1 MAAQQATASPA
12 PLAIEASPSLVNL
25 GQRAVADL
33 GAAALA
39 SAAISPFVAAVDKA
53 IAQCASGQAT
63 AWQSVGASMREL
75 MSNPISY
82 VKQPAFRYIW
92 LLYGGTYGAANLFTT
107 FEDVRGSGSPLGKTA
122 AIFAANSSLSLFKD
136 YNFARL
142 FSDKPP
148 APMPKPAMASWWVR
162 DFISMGVI
170 FSGPPML
177 ANHLQEEMGYK
188 KSVAE
193 PVAQFTLPL
202 LLQPFVA
209 PMHLYGYVLYNNPSS
224 DWAAR
229 KVIMKREVWGAIQ
242 MRWLRIIPPFS
253 IGANLNREVRTLF
266 RPGQ

>member
-1 MAAQQATASPA
+1 MAEPS
-12 PLAIEASPSLVNL
+12 SPSLVNL

-33 GAAALA
+33 SAATLAAAT
-39 SAAISPFVAAVDKA
+39 ISPFVAAVDKA
-53 IAQCASGQAT
+53 IAQAASGQAT
-63 AWQSVGASMREL
+63 AWQSVGTSMREL
-75 MSNPISY
+75 ISNPVSY

-92 LLYGGTYGAANLFTT
+92 LLYGGTYGAANLFMT
-107 FEDVRGSGSPLGKTA
+107 FEEVRGKSMPLGKTA
-122 AIFAANSSLSLFKD
+122 SIFAANSSLSLFKD

-148 APMPKPAMASWWVR
+148 APVPKPAMASWWVR

-170 FSGPPML
+170 FALPPLL

-209 PMHLYGYVLYNNPSS
+209 PMHLYGYVLYNNPTSP
-224 DWAAR
+224 WADR
-229 KVIMKREVWGAIQ
+229 KVIMKREIWSAIQ

-253 IGANLNREVRTLF
+253 IGANLNREVRKAF
-266 RPGQ
+266 KPS